1 MKQIG
6 DSQIHLYQFP
16 QESEINAKLPFA
28 VVGSNCVLDINGE
41 KIRGRRYPW
50 GVVNVSKL
58 YRKKNTFSI
67 TLFFFLSSI
76 VAHIS
81 NFRWKYLSNFLFL
94 GSGCK
99 LSDPLSVRT
108 ATAKS
113 CKNPQKCLITIANET
128 FWVIPKKRHNCEKT
142 VKSKNSKVKHTF
154 FYPKYSR
161 KGSAF
166 TFWNYFLFSFDNSA
180 AELFLNG
187 FMLQVMNLIRCKN
200 KLKLGKALTLTF
212 SRSY

>member
-1 MKQIG
+1 MCLWLAKPIHWHPKNCRSSKSRSWNKLEIPKSICTNFHKSLRSTPSYPLPWSDPIAFLTLMGRKFVDADTHGAWSMSVNSIG
-6 DSQIHLYQFP
+6 
-16 QESEINAKLPFA
+16 
-28 VVGSNCVLDINGE
+28 
-41 KIRGRRYPW
+41 
-50 GVVNVSKL
+50 
-58 YRKKNTFSI
+58 KKNTFSI

-128 FWVIPKKRHNCEKT
+128 FWVLPKKSTT
-142 VKSKNSKVKHTF
+142 VKKLWKVRIAK
-154 FYPKYSR
+154 
-161 KGSAF
+161 
-166 TFWNYFLFSFDNSA
+166 
-180 AELFLNG
+180 
-187 FMLQVMNLIRCKN
+187 
-200 KLKLGKALTLTF
+200 
-212 SRSY
+212 